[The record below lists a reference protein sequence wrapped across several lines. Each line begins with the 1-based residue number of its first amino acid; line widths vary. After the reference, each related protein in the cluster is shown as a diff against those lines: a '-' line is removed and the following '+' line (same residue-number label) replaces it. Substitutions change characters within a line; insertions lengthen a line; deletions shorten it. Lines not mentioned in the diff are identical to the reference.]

1 METRDRILSAA
12 YRLCYR
18 EGFARVSVD
27 AIAAAAG
34 VTKRTVYY
42 HFQSK
47 DQIVAA
53 VLDNQHS
60 RALAQIQKWGRNDA
74 PTARD
79 FVAGLFKQLELWAS
93 KPKWLGSGFTRL
105 AMELADLPG
114 HPARHAAHH
123 HKVAVEDWLIT
134 RLRELNVGKSSEVA
148 RQLVVLMEGSVALTL
163 IHGDVNYI
171 ASAAQTAIHIV
182 DPKSGLRSDSLRA
195 G

>member
-34 VTKRTVYY
+34 VTKRTIYY
-42 HFQSK
+42 HFDSK
-47 DQIVAA
+47 DEIVAD

-74 PTARD
+74 PTAHN

-93 KPKWLGSGFTRL
+93 KPKGS
-105 AMELADLPG
+105 D
-114 HPARHAAHH
+114 
-123 HKVAVEDWLIT
+123 
-134 RLRELNVGKSSEVA
+134 
-148 RQLVVLMEGSVALTL
+148 QGSHVWQW
-163 IHGDVNYI
+163 N
-171 ASAAQTAIHIV
+171 
-182 DPKSGLRSDSLRA
+182 
-195 G
+195 